1 METATLTTLITAQ
14 VRRLLPP
21 EDVPEGDIP
30 DIVRFL
36 TEKYG
41 EPELTPSGSDEEAM
55 VFSLPDRKI
64 KLQRS
69 VSTRALLG
77 FWILAQAAP
86 TPPAAPCSVPGGP
99 AALTTATGSG
109 SVDFLFN
116 PIAAFRAALVIAA
129 GNLAV
134 DVTTTAPT
142 GVRAAICFVCTV
154 APQGSWTVV

>member
-77 FWILAQAAP
+77 FWILAQSPSRPVFSPRWASGP
-86 TPPAAPCSVPGGP
+86 DYRNGLGQCGFSVQSHSRLPRRPCYSSRKPG
-99 AALTTATGSG
+99 
-109 SVDFLFN
+109 
-116 PIAAFRAALVIAA
+116 
-129 GNLAV
+129 
-134 DVTTTAPT
+134 
-142 GVRAAICFVCTV
+142 C
-154 APQGSWTVV
+154 